1 MPALRELLDAQ
12 GRMWSVFEVHPSG
25 EGVVSTRG
33 ADATAQGWLCL
44 RTDVERRRILPIPSG
59 WNTLNDAALLRLIDE
74 AGPTGRRKRMG
85 RAETQAQAKTDK
97 K

>member
-1 MPALRELLDAQ
+1 MPALREVVDAL
-12 GRMWSVFEVHPSG
+12 GKMWSVFEVHPSG
-25 EGVVSTRG
+25 EGVASTQG
-33 ADATAQGWLCL
+33 ADARAQGWLCL

-74 AGPTGRRKRMG
+74 AGPTGRRKRME
-85 RAETQAQAKTDK
+85 RAEAQAQARTDK